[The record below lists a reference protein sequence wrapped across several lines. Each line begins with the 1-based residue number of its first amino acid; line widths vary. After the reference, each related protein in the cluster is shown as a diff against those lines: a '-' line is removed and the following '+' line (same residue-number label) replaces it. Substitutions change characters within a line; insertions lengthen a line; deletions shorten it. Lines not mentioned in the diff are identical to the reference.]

1 MTEIKV
7 PKIKVPEVTVVDI
20 PFQSPYPVL
29 QGQIPGCVYGHRDA
43 QRNPSLVWG
52 DNNGRTT
59 ACPDGNIPS
68 YTPMQFNSSE
78 IQLVAEPP
86 RQQEEKEPEGK
97 QTPKIPVNLPTP
109 NEETQEEPCP
119 RPDDLPLF
127 SKNKMQTHRIVGYE
141 QVNGECKQILELL
154 MPLDVV
160 NNYIPAPSLI
170 ASTSIVVTTGV
181 VAGALAKDY
190 LLKAIKPTIKKISK
204 KIAAARGKTKVLSV
218 SERQKEQRALRK

>member
-1 MTEIKV
+1 MTEIKI
-7 PKIKVPEVTVVDI
+7 PKVKVPEVTVVDI
-20 PFQSPYPVL
+20 PFQSPYPSL

-59 ACPDGNIPS
+59 ACPDGEIPS
-68 YTPMQFNSSE
+68 YTPMQFNASE

-86 RQQEEKEPEGK
+86 KQEEEEQQEEK
-97 QTPKIPVNLPTP
+97 QTPKIPANLPAP
-109 NEETQEEPCP
+109 NGEPQEEPCP
-119 RPDDLPLF
+119 RPDDFPLF

-141 QVNGECKQILELL
+141 KVDGECKQILELL

-170 ASTSIVVTTGV
+170 VSTSVVVTTGV

-218 SERQKEQRALRK
+218 AQRRKEQRDSRK

>member
-1 MTEIKV
+1 MTEIKI
-7 PKIKVPEVTVVDI
+7 PKVKIPEVTVVDI
-20 PFQSPYPVL
+20 PFQSPYPSL

-59 ACPDGNIPS
+59 ACPDGEIPS
-68 YTPMQFNSSE
+68 YTPMQFNASE
-78 IQLVAEPP
+78 IKLEVVPP
-86 RQQEEKEPEGK
+86 KQEEEEQQEEK
-97 QTPKIPVNLPTP
+97 QTPKIPANLPTL
-109 NEETQEEPCP
+109 NEENKEEPCP

-127 SKNKMQTHRIVGYE
+127 SKNKTQTHRIVGYE
-141 QVNGECKQILELL
+141 KVNGECKQILELL

>member
-1 MTEIKV
+1 MPEIKI
-7 PKIKVPEVTVVDI
+7 PEIKTPEVTVVDI

-29 QGQIPGCVYGHRDA
+29 QGQIPGCVIGHRDA
-43 QRNPSLVWG
+43 ARNPSLILG
-52 DNNGRTT
+52 DPNGRTT
-59 ACPDGNIPS
+59 SCPEGEIPS
-68 YTPMQFNSSE
+68 YTPMRFNASE
-78 IQLVAEPP
+78 IQLVAGPP
-86 RQQEEKEPEGK
+86 KQEEEEQQEGK
-97 QTPKIPVNLPTP
+97 QTPKIPANLPTQ
-109 NEETQEEPCP
+109 NVENKEEPCP
-119 RPDDLPLF
+119 RPDDFPLF

-141 QVNGECKQILELL
+141 KVNGECKQILELL

-218 SERQKEQRALRK
+218 AQRQKEQRDLRK

>member
-1 MTEIKV
+1 MTEIKI
-7 PKIKVPEVTVVDI
+7 PKVKIPEVTVVDI
-20 PFQSPYPVL
+20 PFQSPYPSL

-59 ACPDGNIPS
+59 ACPDGEIPS
-68 YTPMQFNSSE
+68 YTPMQFNASE
-78 IQLVAEPP
+78 IQLEAVPP
-86 RQQEEKEPEGK
+86 EQQEEEQQEEK
-97 QTPKIPVNLPTP
+97 QTPKIPLNLPTL
-109 NEETQEEPCP
+109 NEENKEEPCP
-119 RPDDLPLF
+119 RPDDLAVF

-141 QVNGECKQILELL
+141 KVNGECKQILELL

-170 ASTSIVVTTGV
+170 VSTSVVVTTGV

-218 SERQKEQRALRK
+218 AQRRKEQRDLRK

>member
-1 MTEIKV
+1 MTEIKI
-7 PKIKVPEVTVVDI
+7 PKVKIPEVTVVDI
-20 PFQSPYPVL
+20 PFQSPYQSL

-59 ACPDGNIPS
+59 ACPDGEIPS
-68 YTPMQFNSSE
+68 YTPMQFNVSE

-86 RQQEEKEPEGK
+86 KQEEEEQQEEK
-97 QTPKIPVNLPTP
+97 QTPKIPANLPALNGEP
-109 NEETQEEPCP
+109 QEEPCP
-119 RPDDLPLF
+119 RPDDFPLF
-127 SKNKMQTHRIVGYE
+127 SKNKMQTHRIVGY
-141 QVNGECKQILELL
+141 QKVDGECKQILELL

-170 ASTSIVVTTGV
+170 VSTSVVVTTGV

-218 SERQKEQRALRK
+218 SERRKEQRNLRK

>member
-1 MTEIKV
+1 MTEIKI
-7 PKIKVPEVTVVDI
+7 PKVKVPEVTVVDI
-20 PFQSPYPVL
+20 PFQSPYPSL

-59 ACPDGNIPS
+59 ACPDGQIPS
-68 YTPMQFNSSE
+68 YIPMKFNSSE
-78 IQLVAEPP
+78 IQLEVVPP
-86 RQQEEKEPEGK
+86 KQEEEEQQEEK
-97 QTPKIPVNLPTP
+97 QTPKIPANLPIQ
-109 NEETQEEPCP
+109 NEENKEEPCP
-119 RPDDLPLF
+119 RPDDFPLF

-141 QVNGECKQILELL
+141 KVNGECKQILELL

-204 KIAAARGKTKVLSV
+204 KIAAARGKTKVLST
-218 SERQKEQRALRK
+218 SERRNEQRALRK